1 MAHRQRHSG
10 IKELDTSIHKKK
22 RNKSVIKIRAP
33 LNRKKSGFYVEIR
46 STKKNTKHETRNSKQ
61 YLMTK
66 MALMCHPE
74 PSKRFGLHDNDE
86 ILRFAQN
93 DSKAVS
99 FKDLNI

>member
-1 MAHRQRHSG
+1 
-10 IKELDTSIHKKK
+10 
-22 RNKSVIKIRAP
+22 
-33 LNRKKSGFYVEIR
+33 
-46 STKKNTKHETRNSKQ
+46 
-61 YLMTK
+61 MTK